1 MAIFY
6 KLEGLAGPMASKK
19 GGTGKRFQF
28 PKFEREAFLE
38 KEVRDAKVSFIS
50 LGLASVMVIIS
61 LVLATSVHV
70 GPAIL
75 IGFMGP
81 FALYFLIP
89 AAGIDTS
96 EFERKN
102 WFGPG
107 MITFFAWLGLFIL
120 LSNPPFQDL
129 ADPTIDHFKV
139 YQQDPD
145 SGNWTRLETPAN
157 NTYTVT
163 NGTFVIVLRIMDNW
177 QLDRYGITLEG
188 AATGVDSAVGIS
200 QAPHHT
206 AGNKNRQ
213 FTRNLHLQIGVPG
226 DEIVK
231 TGPMDIFE
239 HEIVVTAGLTELVD
253 LHDVLM
259 H

>member
-188 AATGVDSAVGIS
+188 AATGVKSPELQVLGQGNNYSVPMRERDEDSVYYV
-200 QAPHHT
+200 HLEDLE
-206 AGNKNRQ
+206 AG
-213 FTRNLHLQIGVPG
+213 TYTV
-226 DEIVK
+226 
-231 TGPMDIFE
+231 T
-239 HEIVVTAGLTELVD
+239 VTAVDVKDNTTSREWTLV
-253 LHDVLM
+253 VE
-259 H
+259 